1 MIEVSNK
8 CIGCNKCVPVCPF
21 AAIQLIEKKAV
32 INEACTLCGA
42 CVQFCPVSAIA
53 ITREEAAARDL
64 SGYKGVWVFVE
75 LMENP
80 DQASGSAVL
89 KADGHQTAKT
99 GHPQKIRPVTFE
111 LLSAGRRLAD
121 ELGEELSAVLLTG
134 KNAGFEKELGAY
146 GADKVYLVENPELH
160 EYNTDIFS
168 TAIIALTYKHKPGIM
183 LYGAT
188 IMGRDLAPR
197 VASCLYTGLTA
208 DCTAL
213 AIKDG
218 LLLQSRPAFGG
229 NIMADIL
236 SPNSRPQMAT
246 VRPNVMK
253 LSDPVYGKT
262 AVTVREDIKIDKDL
276 RRVKVLE
283 RHLTRDKGGVKIEEA
298 RIIVSGGRGMKT
310 KEKFKVLE
318 ELSHLL
324 GGVVGA
330 SRAAVDLGLKDKAH
344 QVGQSGTTVS
354 PKLYLSFGIS
364 GAVQHI
370 VGMKASD
377 VIIAVNKDPNAPIF
391 GVAKYGVVG
400 DAHEIAPKLIE
411 ALKKVAGGR

>member
-1 MIEVSNK
+1 MIEVSKK

-21 AAIQLIEKKAV
+21 AAIQLIDKKAV

-80 DQASGSAVL
+80 D
-89 KADGHQTAKT
+89 KT
-99 GHPQKIRPVTFE
+99 GRPLKIRPVTFE

-121 ELGEELSAVLLTG
+121 ELGEELSAVLLTD
-134 KNAGFEKELGAY
+134 KNDGFEKELGAY

-168 TAIIALTYKHKPGIM
+168 TAITALTYKHKPGIM

-197 VASCLYTGLTA
+197 IASGLYTGLTA

-253 LSDPVYGKT
+253 LSEPVPGRT
-262 AVTVREDIKIDKDL
+262 ALTVREDIKIDKDL

-283 RHLTRDKGGVKIEEA
+283 RHLTRDKGGVKIEDA

-318 ELSHLL
+318 ELSRLL

-330 SRAAVDLGLKDKAH
+330 SRAAVDLGLKEKAH

-377 VIIAVNKDPNAPIF
+377 VIVAVNKDPNAPIF
-391 GVAKYGVVG
+391 GVAKYGIVG

-411 ALKKVAGGR
+411 ALKKAK

>member
-1 MIEVSNK
+1 MIEVLNK

-21 AAIQLIEKKAV
+21 AAIQLINKKAV

-42 CVQFCPVSAIA
+42 CVQFCPVNAIA
-53 ITREEAAARDL
+53 ITREEAAARDF

-75 LMENP
+75 LMETH
-80 DQASGSAVL
+80 DQAAGGASKTSGRSRR
-89 KADGHQTAKT
+89 
-99 GHPQKIRPVTFE
+99 IRPVTFE

-121 ELGEELSAVLLTG
+121 ELGEELSAVLLTDR
-134 KNAGFEKELGAY
+134 NDGFEKELGAY

-168 TAIIALTYKHKPGIM
+168 TAVISLIYKHKPGAM

-188 IMGRDLAPR
+188 IIGRDLAPR
-197 VASCLYTGLTA
+197 VAACIYAGLTA
-208 DCTAL
+208 DCTGL
-213 AIKDG
+213 SIKDG

-253 LSDPVYGKT
+253 LAEPVKGRT

-283 RHLTRDKGGVKIEEA
+283 RHLTHDKGGVKLEDA

-310 KEKFKVLE
+310 KEKFRILE
-318 ELSHLL
+318 ELSRLL

-411 ALKKVAGGR
+411 ALKRK

>member
-1 MIEVSNK
+1 MINVSPK

-21 AAIQLIEKKAV
+21 AAIQLMDKKAV
-32 INEACTLCGA
+32 INEACTLCGV
-42 CVQFCPVSAIA
+42 CVQFCPVNAIE
-53 ITREEAAARDL
+53 ITREEAAVRDL

-75 LMENP
+75 LMGNH
-80 DQASGSAVL
+80 DQA
-89 KADGHQTAKT
+89 K
-99 GHPQKIRPVTFE
+99 HPRKIRPVTFE
-111 LLSAGRRLAD
+111 LLSAGRKLAD
-121 ELGEELSAVLLTG
+121 ELGEELSAVLLTD

-146 GADKVYLVENPELH
+146 GADKMYLVENPELH
-160 EYNTDIFS
+160 EYNTDIFA
-168 TAIIALTYKHKPGIM
+168 TAIIALTNKHKPSAM

-236 SPNSRPQMAT
+236 SPNSRPQMST

-253 LSDPVYGKT
+253 LAEPIYGKV
-262 AVTVREDIKIDKDL
+262 ALTVREDIKIDKNL

-283 RHLTRDKGGVKIEEA
+283 RHLTRDTGGVKIEDA
-298 RIIVSGGRGMKT
+298 KIIVSGGRGMKT

-318 ELSHLL
+318 ELSRLL

-330 SRAAVDLGLKDKAH
+330 SRAAVDLGLKDKSH

-377 VIIAVNKDPNAPIF
+377 VIVAVNKDPNAPIF

-411 ALKKVAGGR
+411 ALKKK

>member
-21 AAIQLIEKKAV
+21 AAVTMIDKKAV
-32 INEACTLCGA
+32 MNEACTLCGV
-42 CVQFCPVSAIA
+42 CVQVCPVQAIV
-53 ITREEAAARDL
+53 ITREEASARDL
-64 SGYKGVWVFVE
+64 SGFKGVWVYVE
-75 LMENP
+75 LTE
-80 DQASGSAVL
+80 SGE
-89 KADGHQTAKT
+89 KAQTK
-99 GHPQKIRPVTFE
+99 KIKQVTFE

-121 ELGEELSAVLLTG
+121 ELGEDLCAVLLAD
-134 KNAGFEKELGAY
+134 KNHNFEKELGVY
-146 GADKVYLVENPELH
+146 GADKVYMVEHDELF

-168 TAIIALTYKHKPGIM
+168 TVIVSLVTRHKPSIM

-188 IMGRDLAPR
+188 IQGRDLAPR
-197 VASCLYTGLTA
+197 VASTLYVGLTA

-236 SPNSRPQMAT
+236 APKSRPQMST

-253 LSDPVYGKT
+253 MNEPVLGRS
-262 AVTVREDIKIDKDL
+262 ALVVRESARLDKSL

-283 RHLTRDKGGVKIEEA
+283 RKIAHDAGSTKIENA
-298 RIIVSGGRGMKT
+298 AIIVSGGRGMKT
-310 KEKFKVLE
+310 KEKFKQLD
-318 ELSHLL
+318 ELSRQL

-330 SRAAVDLGLKDKAH
+330 SRAAVDLGFKEKTH

-377 VIIAVNKDPNAPIF
+377 VIVAVNKDPNAPIF
-391 GVAKYGVVG
+391 NVAKYGIVG
-400 DAHEIAPKLIE
+400 DVHEIVPKLIE
-411 ALKKVAGGR
+411 ALKKKQ

>member
-21 AAIQLIEKKAV
+21 TAINMVDKKAV
-32 INEACTLCGA
+32 MNEACTLCGV
-42 CVQFCPVSAIA
+42 CVQICPVQAIT
-53 ITREEAAARDL
+53 ITREEASARDL
-64 SGYKGVWVFVE
+64 SGYRGVWVYVE
-75 LMENP
+75 LSETG
-80 DQASGSAVL
+80 D
-89 KADGHQTAKT
+89 KAHPKKT
-99 GHPQKIRPVTFE
+99 KQVTFE

-121 ELGEELSAVLLTG
+121 ELGEDLCAVLLTD
-134 KNAGFEKELGAY
+134 KNHNYEKELGAY
-146 GADKVYLVENPELH
+146 GADKVYMVEHDELF

-168 TAIIALTYKHKPGIM
+168 TVIVSLVTRHKPSIM

-188 IMGRDLAPR
+188 IQGRDLAPR
-197 VASCLYTGLTA
+197 VASTLYVGLTA

-236 SPNSRPQMAT
+236 APRSRPQMST

-253 LSDPVYGKT
+253 MNEPVLGRS
-262 AVTVREDIKIDKDL
+262 ALVVREAAKLDKSL

-283 RHLTRDKGGVKIEEA
+283 RKISHDQGGVKIENA
-298 RIIVSGGRGMKT
+298 GIIVSGGRGIKT
-310 KEKFKVLE
+310 SEKFKQLE
-318 ELSHLL
+318 ELSKLL

-330 SRAAVDLGLKDKAH
+330 SRAAVDLGFKEKAH

-377 VIIAVNKDPNAPIF
+377 VIVAVNKDASAPIF
-391 GVAKYGVVG
+391 NVAKYGIVG
-400 DAHEIAPKLIE
+400 DVHEIVPKLIE
-411 ALKKVAGGR
+411 ALKKAK

>member
-8 CIGCNKCVPVCPF
+8 CIGCTKCVPVCPF
-21 AAIQLIEKKAV
+21 AAINMISKKAV
-32 INEACTLCGA
+32 MNEACTLCGA
-42 CVQFCPVSAIA
+42 CVQVCPVQAIT
-53 ITREEAAARDL
+53 ITREEASARDF
-64 SGYKGVWVFVE
+64 SGYKGVWVYVE
-75 LMENP
+75 LTE
-80 DQASGSAVL
+80 
-89 KADGHQTAKT
+89 T
-99 GHPQKIRPVTFE
+99 GDKNHPKKIKPVTFE
-111 LLSAGRRLAD
+111 LLGAARKLAD
-121 ELGEELSAVLLTG
+121 ELKEEVCAVLLTD
-134 KNAGFEKELGAY
+134 KDHNYAKDLGAY
-146 GADKVYLVENPELH
+146 GADKVYLVEHDELF

-168 TAIIALTYKHKPGIM
+168 TVIVGLVNRHKPSSM

-188 IMGRDLAPR
+188 IQGRDLAPR
-197 VASCLYTGLTA
+197 VASTLYVGLTA

-236 SPNSRPQMAT
+236 APNSRPQMST

-253 LSDPVYGKT
+253 MNEPVVGRT
-262 AVTVREDIKIDKDL
+262 AVVVREGAKLDKSL

-283 RHLTRDKGGVKIEEA
+283 RKIAHDAAGVKIETA
-298 RIIVSGGRGMKT
+298 GVIVSGGRGMKT
-310 KEKFKVLE
+310 KEKFRQLE
-318 ELSHLL
+318 ELSKLL

-330 SRAAVDLGLKDKAH
+330 SRAAVDLGFKDKTH

-377 VIIAVNKDPNAPIF
+377 VIVAVNKDPNAPIF
-391 GVAKYGVVG
+391 NVAKYGIVG
-400 DAHEIAPKLIE
+400 DAHEIVPRLIE
-411 ALKKVAGGR
+411 ALKKK

>member
-1 MIEVSNK
+1 MIEVSKK
-8 CIGCNKCVPVCPF
+8 CIGCAKCVPVCPF
-21 AAIQLIEKKAV
+21 AAINMIDKKAV
-32 INEACTLCGA
+32 MNEACTLCGA
-42 CVQFCPVSAIA
+42 CVQVCPVQAIT
-53 ITREEAAARDL
+53 ITREEASAKDF
-64 SGYKGVWVFVE
+64 SGYKGVWVYVE
-75 LMENP
+75 LTETG
-80 DQASGSAVL
+80 D
-89 KADGHQTAKT
+89 KA
-99 GHPQKIRPVTFE
+99 QKKIKPVTFE

-121 ELGEELSAVLLTG
+121 ELGEDLCAVLLTD
-134 KNAGFEKELGAY
+134 KNHNYEKDLGAY
-146 GADKVYLVENPELH
+146 GADKVYMVEHDELF
-160 EYNTDIFS
+160 EYNTDVFS
-168 TAIIALTYKHKPGIM
+168 TVIVGLVNRHKPSSM

-188 IMGRDLAPR
+188 IQGRDLAPR
-197 VASCLYTGLTA
+197 VASTLYVGLTA

-236 SPNSRPQMAT
+236 APNSRPQMST

-253 LSDPVYGKT
+253 MAEPVLGRT
-262 AVTVREDIKIDKDL
+262 ALVVREPAKLDKSL

-283 RHLTRDKGGVKIEEA
+283 REIAHDAGAVKIENA
-298 RIIVSGGRGMKT
+298 NIVVSGGRGMKT
-310 KEKFKVLE
+310 KEKFKQLE
-318 ELSHLL
+318 ELSKLL

-330 SRAAVDLGLKDKAH
+330 SRAAVDLGFKEKTH

-391 GVAKYGVVG
+391 NVAKYGIVG
-400 DAHEIAPKLIE
+400 DAHEIVPKLIE
-411 ALKKVAGGR
+411 ALKKK

>member
-1 MIEVSNK
+1 MINVSQK

-21 AAIQLIEKKAV
+21 AAIQLIDKKAV
-32 INEACTLCGA
+32 VNEACTLCGA
-42 CVQFCPVSAIA
+42 CVQICPVSAIE

-64 SGYKGVWVFVE
+64 SGHKGVWVFVE
-75 LMENP
+75 LMENH
-80 DQASGSAVL
+80 DQTEGQHTA
-89 KADGHQTAKT
+89 QTA
-99 GHPQKIRPVTFE
+99 HSRKIRPVTFE
-111 LLSAGRRLAD
+111 LLSAGRKLAD
-121 ELGEELSAVLLTG
+121 ELGEELSAVLLTD

-146 GADKVYLVENPELH
+146 GADKVYLVENPELY
-160 EYNTDIFS
+160 EYNTDIFA
-168 TAIIALTYKHKPGIM
+168 TAIIALTYKHKPSAM

-208 DCTAL
+208 DCTGL
-213 AIKDG
+213 AIRDG

-253 LSDPVYGKT
+253 LAEPIYGKV
-262 AVTVREDIKIDKDL
+262 AMTVREEIRIDKSL
-276 RRVKVLE
+276 RRIKVLE
-283 RHLTRDKGGVKIEEA
+283 RRLIHDKGGVKIEDA
-298 RIIVSGGRGMKT
+298 KIIVSGGRGMKT

-318 ELSHLL
+318 ELSRLL

-330 SRAAVDLGLKDKAH
+330 SRAAVDLGLKDKTH

-377 VIIAVNKDPNAPIF
+377 VIVAVNKDPNAPIF

-411 ALKKVAGGR
+411 ALKKK

>member
-80 DQASGSAVL
+80 D
-89 KADGHQTAKT
+89 KT
-99 GHPQKIRPVTFE
+99 GSPLKIRPVTFE

-121 ELGEELSAVLLTG
+121 ELGEELSAVLLTD

-253 LSDPVYGKT
+253 LSEPVHGRT

-318 ELSHLL
+318 ELSRLL

-400 DAHEIAPKLIE
+400 DAHEIVPKLIE
-411 ALKKVAGGR
+411 ALKKK

>member
-1 MIEVSNK
+1 MIEVSKK
-8 CIGCNKCVPVCPF
+8 CIGCTKCVPVCPF
-21 AAIQLIEKKAV
+21 AAINMIDKKAV
-32 INEACTLCGA
+32 MNEACTLCGV
-42 CVQFCPVSAIA
+42 CVQICPVQAIT
-53 ITREEAAARDL
+53 ITREEASAKDF
-64 SGYKGVWVFVE
+64 SGYKGVWVYVQLDE
-75 LMENP
+75 
-80 DQASGSAVL
+80 
-89 KADGHQTAKT
+89 T
-99 GHPQKIRPVTFE
+99 GDKGRPKKILPVTFE

-121 ELGEELSAVLLTG
+121 ELKEDLCAVVLTD
-134 KNAGFEKELGAY
+134 KNHGYEKDLGAY
-146 GADKVYLVENPELH
+146 GADKVYMVEHDELF

-168 TAIIALTYKHKPGIM
+168 TVIVGLVNRHKPSAM

-188 IMGRDLAPR
+188 IQGRDLAPR
-197 VASCLYTGLTA
+197 VASTLYVGLTA

-236 SPNSRPQMAT
+236 APNSRPQMST

-253 LSDPVYGKT
+253 MAEPVLGRT
-262 AVTVREDIKIDKDL
+262 AIVVRESAKLDKSL

-283 RHLTRDKGGVKIEEA
+283 RKLDHGAGAVKIENA
-298 RIIVSGGRGMKT
+298 SIIVSGGRGMKT
-310 KEKFKVLE
+310 KEKFKQLE
-318 ELSHLL
+318 ELSKLL

-330 SRAAVDLGLKDKAH
+330 SRAAVDLGFKEKTH

-377 VIIAVNKDPNAPIF
+377 VIISVNKDPNAPIF
-391 GVAKYGVVG
+391 NVAKYGVVG
-400 DAHEIAPKLIE
+400 DAHEIVPKLIE
-411 ALKKVAGGR
+411 ALKKK

>member
-21 AAIQLIEKKAV
+21 AAINMIDKKAV
-32 INEACTLCGA
+32 MNEACTLCGV
-42 CVQFCPVSAIA
+42 CVQICPVQAIT
-53 ITREEAAARDL
+53 ITREEASAKDF
-64 SGYKGVWVFVE
+64 SGYKGVWVYVE
-75 LMENP
+75 LTETG
-80 DQASGSAVL
+80 D
-89 KADGHQTAKT
+89 KT
-99 GHPQKIRPVTFE
+99 HPKKIKPVTFE

-121 ELGEELSAVLLTG
+121 ELGEDLCAVLLTH
-134 KNAGFEKELGAY
+134 KNHNFEKDLGAY
-146 GADKVYLVENPELH
+146 GADKVYMVEHDELF

-168 TAIIALTYKHKPGIM
+168 TVIVSLVNRHRPSSM

-188 IMGRDLAPR
+188 IQGRDLAPR
-197 VASCLYTGLTA
+197 VASTLYVGLTA

-236 SPNSRPQMAT
+236 APNSRPQMST

-253 LSDPVYGKT
+253 TAEPVLGRA
-262 AVTVREDIKIDKDL
+262 AVVVRESAKLDKSL

-283 RHLTRDKGGVKIEEA
+283 RKIAHDAGAVKIENA
-298 RIIVSGGRGMKT
+298 NIIVSGGRGMKT
-310 KEKFKVLE
+310 KEKFKQLE
-318 ELSHLL
+318 ELSRLL

-330 SRAAVDLGLKDKAH
+330 SRAAVDLGFKDKTH

-377 VIIAVNKDPNAPIF
+377 VIVAVNKDPNAPIF
-391 GVAKYGVVG
+391 NVAKYGIVG
-400 DAHEIAPKLIE
+400 DAHEILPKLIE
-411 ALKKVAGGR
+411 TLKTRKVTSK

>member
-8 CIGCNKCVPVCPF
+8 CIGCTKCVPVCPF
-21 AAIQLIEKKAV
+21 AAINMISKKAV
-32 INEACTLCGA
+32 MNEACTLCGA
-42 CVQFCPVSAIA
+42 CVQVCPVQAIT
-53 ITREEAAARDL
+53 ITREEASAKDF
-64 SGYKGVWVFVE
+64 SGYKGVWVYVE
-75 LMENP
+75 LTETG
-80 DQASGSAVL
+80 D
-89 KADGHQTAKT
+89 KT
-99 GHPQKIRPVTFE
+99 HPKKIKPVTFE
-111 LLSAGRRLAD
+111 LLGAARKLAD
-121 ELGEELSAVLLTG
+121 ELREEVCAVLLTD
-134 KNAGFEKELGAY
+134 KDHNYAKDLGAY
-146 GADKVYLVENPELH
+146 GADKVYMVEHDELF

-168 TAIIALTYKHKPGIM
+168 TVIVGLVNRHKPSSM

-188 IMGRDLAPR
+188 IQGRDLAPR
-197 VASCLYTGLTA
+197 VASTLYVGLTA

-236 SPNSRPQMAT
+236 APNSRPQMST

-253 LSDPVYGKT
+253 MNEPVVGRT
-262 AVTVREDIKIDKDL
+262 AVVVREGAKLDKSL

-283 RHLTRDKGGVKIEEA
+283 RKIAHDAAGVKIETA
-298 RIIVSGGRGMKT
+298 GVIVSGGRGMKT
-310 KEKFKVLE
+310 KEKFKQLE
-318 ELSHLL
+318 ELSKLL

-330 SRAAVDLGLKDKAH
+330 SRAAVDLGFKDKTH

-377 VIIAVNKDPNAPIF
+377 VIVAVNKDPNAPIF
-391 GVAKYGVVG
+391 NVAKYGIVG
-400 DAHEIAPKLIE
+400 DAHEIVPKLIE
-411 ALKKVAGGR
+411 ALKKR

>member
-8 CIGCNKCVPVCPF
+8 CIGCTKCVPVCPF
-21 AAIQLIEKKAV
+21 AAINMISKKAV
-32 INEACTLCGA
+32 MNEACTLCGA
-42 CVQFCPVSAIA
+42 CVQVCPVQAIT
-53 ITREEAAARDL
+53 ITREEASAKDF
-64 SGYKGVWVFVE
+64 SGYKGVWVYVE
-75 LMENP
+75 LTETG
-80 DQASGSAVL
+80 D
-89 KADGHQTAKT
+89 KT
-99 GHPQKIRPVTFE
+99 HPKKIKPVTFE
-111 LLSAGRRLAD
+111 LLGAARKLAD
-121 ELGEELSAVLLTG
+121 ELKEEVCAVLLTD
-134 KNAGFEKELGAY
+134 KDHNYAKDLGAY
-146 GADKVYLVENPELH
+146 GADKVYMVEHDELF

-168 TAIIALTYKHKPGIM
+168 TVIVGLVNRHKPSSM

-188 IMGRDLAPR
+188 IQGRDLAPR
-197 VASCLYTGLTA
+197 VASTLYVGLTA

-236 SPNSRPQMAT
+236 APNSRPQMST

-253 LSDPVYGKT
+253 MNEPVVGRT
-262 AVTVREDIKIDKDL
+262 AVVVREGAKLDKSL

-283 RHLTRDKGGVKIEEA
+283 RKIAHDAAGVKIETA
-298 RIIVSGGRGMKT
+298 GVIVSGGRGMKT
-310 KEKFKVLE
+310 KEKFKQLE
-318 ELSHLL
+318 ELSKLL

-330 SRAAVDLGLKDKAH
+330 SRAAVDLGFKDKTH

-377 VIIAVNKDPNAPIF
+377 VIVAVNKDPNAPIF
-391 GVAKYGVVG
+391 NVAKYGIVG
-400 DAHEIAPKLIE
+400 DAHEIVPKLIE
-411 ALKKVAGGR
+411 ALKKR

>member
-1 MIEVSNK
+1 MIEVSKK

-21 AAIQLIEKKAV
+21 AAINMIDKKATM
-32 INEACTLCGA
+32 NEACTLCGV
-42 CVQFCPVSAIA
+42 CVQICPVQAIT
-53 ITREEAAARDL
+53 ITREEASARDL
-64 SGYKGVWVFVE
+64 SGYKGVWVYVE
-75 LMENP
+75 LSETG
-80 DQASGSAVL
+80 D
-89 KADGHQTAKT
+89 KT
-99 GHPQKIRPVTFE
+99 HPKKIKQVTFE
-111 LLSAGRRLAD
+111 LLSAGRKLAD
-121 ELGEELSAVLLTG
+121 ELGEDLCAVLLTD
-134 KNAGFEKELGAY
+134 KNHGYEKELGEY
-146 GADKVYLVENPELH
+146 GADKVYMVEHDELF

-168 TAIIALTYKHKPGIM
+168 SVIVGLVTSHKPSIM

-188 IMGRDLAPR
+188 IQGRDLAPR
-197 VASCLYTGLTA
+197 VASTLYVGLTA

-236 SPNSRPQMAT
+236 APRSRPQMST

-253 LSDPVYGKT
+253 LAEPVHGRA
-262 AVTVREDIKIDKDL
+262 AVVVRESARLDKSL

-283 RHLTRDKGGVKIEEA
+283 RKIDHGAGTA
-298 RIIVSGGRGMKT
+298 RIENANVIVSGGRGMKT
-310 KEKFKVLE
+310 KEKFKQLE
-318 ELSHLL
+318 EISKLL

-330 SRAAVDLGLKDKAH
+330 SRAAVDLGFKEKTH

-354 PKLYLSFGIS
+354 PKLYLCFGIS

-377 VIIAVNKDPNAPIF
+377 VIVAVNKDPNAPIF
-391 GVAKYGVVG
+391 NVARYGIVG
-400 DAHEIAPKLIE
+400 DVNEIVPKLVE
-411 ALKKVAGGR
+411 ALKKGK

>member
-21 AAIQLIEKKAV
+21 AAINMIDKKAV
-32 INEACTLCGA
+32 MNEACTLCGA
-42 CVQFCPVSAIA
+42 CVQVCPVQAIT
-53 ITREEAAARDL
+53 ITREEASARDF
-64 SGYKGVWVFVE
+64 SGYKGVWVYVE
-75 LMENP
+75 LTETG
-80 DQASGSAVL
+80 D
-89 KADGHQTAKT
+89 KT
-99 GHPQKIRPVTFE
+99 HPKKIKPVTFE
-111 LLSAGRRLAD
+111 LLGAARKLAD
-121 ELGEELSAVLLTG
+121 ELKEEVCAVLLTD
-134 KNAGFEKELGAY
+134 KDHNYAKDLGAY
-146 GADKVYLVENPELH
+146 GADKVYMVEHDELF

-168 TAIIALTYKHKPGIM
+168 TVIVSLVNRHKPSAM

-188 IMGRDLAPR
+188 IQGRDLAPR
-197 VASCLYTGLTA
+197 VASTLYVGLTA

-236 SPNSRPQMAT
+236 APNSRPQMST

-253 LSDPVYGKT
+253 AGEPVFGRS
-262 AVTVREDIKIDKDL
+262 AVVVREGAKLDKSL

-283 RHLTRDKGGVKIEEA
+283 RKIAHDSGSVRIENA
-298 RIIVSGGRGMKT
+298 NIIVSGGRGMKT
-310 KEKFKVLE
+310 REKFKQLE
-318 ELSHLL
+318 ELSGLL

-330 SRAAVDLGLKDKAH
+330 SRAAVDLGFKDKTH

-391 GVAKYGVVG
+391 NVAKYGIVG
-400 DAHEIAPKLIE
+400 DVGEIVPKLIE
-411 ALKKVAGGR
+411 ALKKGK

>member
-1 MIEVSNK
+1 MINVSK
-8 CIGCNKCVPVCPF
+8 TCIGCNKCVPVCPF

-42 CVQFCPVSAIA
+42 CVQVCPVQAIEIA
-53 ITREEAAARDL
+53 REEASARDL

-75 LMENP
+75 LME
-80 DQASGSAVL
+80 GH
-89 KADGHQTAKT
+89 DGDKSSR
-99 GHPQKIRPVTFE
+99 KIRPVTFE
-111 LLSAGRRLAD
+111 LLSIGRKLAD
-121 ELGEELSAVLLTG
+121 ELGEELSAVLLTD
-134 KNAGFEKELGAY
+134 KNAGYEKELGAY
-146 GADKVYLVENPELH
+146 GADKVYLVENPELY

-168 TAIIALTYKHKPGIM
+168 TAIIALTHKHKPSSM

-208 DCTAL
+208 DCTGL

-218 LLLQSRPAFGG
+218 LILQSRPAFGG

-236 SPNSRPQMAT
+236 CPNSRPQMST

-253 LSDPVYGKT
+253 LSEPIYGKI
-262 AVTVREDIKIDKDL
+262 AVTVREDIKIDKGL

-283 RHLTRDKGGVKIEEA
+283 RKLSHDKGAVKIEEA
-298 RIIVSGGRGMKT
+298 KIIVSGGRGMKT
-310 KEKFKVLE
+310 KEKFKQLE
-318 ELSHLL
+318 EMSKLL

-330 SRAAVDLGLKDKAH
+330 SRGAVDMGLKDKSH

-354 PKLYLSFGIS
+354 PKLYLAFGIS

-377 VIIAVNKDPNAPIF
+377 VIVAVNKDPNAPIF
-391 GVAKYGVVG
+391 NVAKYGLVG

-411 ALKKVAGGR
+411 ALKKSKKA

>member
-1 MIEVSNK
+1 MIEVSKK
-8 CIGCNKCVPVCPF
+8 CIGCTKCVPVCPF
-21 AAIQLIEKKAV
+21 AAINMIDKKAV
-32 INEACTLCGA
+32 MNEACTLCGA
-42 CVQFCPVSAIA
+42 CVQVCPVQAIT
-53 ITREEAAARDL
+53 ITREEASAKDF
-64 SGYKGVWVFVE
+64 SGYRGVWVYVQLDE
-75 LMENP
+75 AGE
-80 DQASGSAVL
+80 
-89 KADGHQTAKT
+89 KGHAK
-99 GHPQKIRPVTFE
+99 KIKPVTFE

-121 ELGEELSAVLLTG
+121 ELKEDLCAVVLTD
-134 KNAGFEKELGAY
+134 KNHGYEKDLGAY
-146 GADKVYLVENPELH
+146 GADKVYMVEHDELF

-168 TAIIALTYKHKPGIM
+168 TVIVGLVNRHKPSAM

-188 IMGRDLAPR
+188 IQGRDLAPR
-197 VASCLYTGLTA
+197 VASTLYVGLTA

-236 SPNSRPQMAT
+236 APNSRPQMST

-253 LSDPVYGKT
+253 MAEPVLGRT
-262 AVTVREDIKIDKDL
+262 AVVVRESAKLDKSL

-283 RHLTRDKGGVKIEEA
+283 RKLDHGAGAVKIENA
-298 RIIVSGGRGMKT
+298 NIIVSGGRGMKT
-310 KEKFKVLE
+310 REKFKQLE
-318 ELSHLL
+318 ELSKLL

-330 SRAAVDLGLKDKAH
+330 SRAAVDLGFKEKTH

-377 VIIAVNKDPNAPIF
+377 VIISVNKDPNAPIF
-391 GVAKYGVVG
+391 NVAKYGIVG
-400 DAHEIAPKLIE
+400 DAHEIVPKLIE
-411 ALKKVAGGR
+411 ALRKN

>member
-1 MIEVSNK
+1 MINISQK
-8 CIGCNKCVPVCPF
+8 CIGCNKCAPVCPF
-21 AAIQLIEKKAV
+21 AAIQLIDKKAV
-32 INEACTLCGA
+32 VNEACTLCGA
-42 CVQFCPVSAIA
+42 CVQVCPVEAIE
-53 ITREEAAARDL
+53 ITREEAAARDI

-75 LMENP
+75 LMEN
-80 DQASGSAVL
+80 
-89 KADGHQTAKT
+89 DGKT
-99 GHPQKIRPVTFE
+99 GHPRKIRPVTFE

-121 ELGEELSAVLLTG
+121 ELGEELSAVLLTD

-146 GADKVYLVENPELH
+146 GADKVYLVENPEMY
-160 EYNTDIFS
+160 EYNTDIFA
-168 TAIIALTYKHKPGIM
+168 TAIIALIYKHKPGAM

-253 LSDPVYGKT
+253 LAEPIYGKV
-262 AVTVREDIKIDKDL
+262 AVTVREDIRVDKNL

-283 RHLTRDKGGVKIEEA
+283 RHLTRDKGGIKIEDA
-298 RIIVSGGRGMKT
+298 KIIVSGGRGMKT

-318 ELSHLL
+318 ELSRLL

-330 SRAAVDLGLKDKAH
+330 SRAAVDLGLKEKAH

-354 PKLYLSFGIS
+354 PKLYLAFGIS

-377 VIIAVNKDPNAPIF
+377 VIVAVNKDPNAPIF

-400 DAHEIAPKLIE
+400 DAHEIAPRLLE
-411 ALKKVAGGR
+411 ALKRK

>member
-1 MIEVSNK
+1 MIEVSKK

-21 AAIQLIEKKAV
+21 AAINMIDKKATM
-32 INEACTLCGA
+32 NEACTLCGV
-42 CVQFCPVSAIA
+42 CVQVCPVQAIT
-53 ITREEAAARDL
+53 ITREEASARDL
-64 SGYKGVWVFVE
+64 SGYKGVWVYVE
-75 LMENP
+75 LSETG
-80 DQASGSAVL
+80 D
-89 KADGHQTAKT
+89 KT
-99 GHPQKIRPVTFE
+99 HPKKIKQVTFE
-111 LLSAGRRLAD
+111 LLSAGRKLAD
-121 ELGEELSAVLLTG
+121 ELGEDLAAVLLTDKDHG
-134 KNAGFEKELGAY
+134 YEKELGAY
-146 GADKVYLVENPELH
+146 GADKVYMVEHDELF

-168 TAIIALTYKHKPGIM
+168 SVIVGLVTSHKPSIM

-188 IMGRDLAPR
+188 IQGRDLAPR
-197 VASCLYTGLTA
+197 VASTLYVGLTA

-236 SPNSRPQMAT
+236 APRSRPQMST

-253 LSDPVYGKT
+253 LAEPVHGRA
-262 AVTVREDIKIDKDL
+262 AVVVRESARLDKSL

-283 RHLTRDKGGVKIEEA
+283 RKIDHGAGTA
-298 RIIVSGGRGMKT
+298 RIENANVIVSGGRGMKT
-310 KEKFKVLE
+310 KEKFKQLE
-318 ELSHLL
+318 EISKLL

-330 SRAAVDLGLKDKAH
+330 SRAAVDLGFKEKTH

-354 PKLYLSFGIS
+354 PKLYLCFGIS

-377 VIIAVNKDPNAPIF
+377 VIVAVNKDPNAPIF
-391 GVAKYGVVG
+391 NVARYGIVG
-400 DAHEIAPKLIE
+400 DVNEIVPKLAE
-411 ALKKVAGGR
+411 ALKKGK

>member
-1 MIEVSNK
+1 MINVSKK

-21 AAIQLIEKKAV
+21 AAVQLIDKKAV

-42 CVQFCPVSAIA
+42 CVQVCPVQAIE
-53 ITREEAAARDL
+53 ITREEGSTRDL
-64 SGYKGVWVFVE
+64 TGHKGVWVFVE
-75 LMENP
+75 LMENH
-80 DQASGSAVL
+80 D
-89 KADGHQTAKT
+89 KT
-99 GHPQKIRPVTFE
+99 KHSHKIRPVTFE
-111 LLSAGRRLAD
+111 LLSIGRKLAD
-121 ELGEELSAVLLTG
+121 ELGEELAAVLLTD

-146 GADKVYLVENPELH
+146 GADKVYLVENPELY

-168 TAIIALTYKHKPGIM
+168 TAIIALTHKHKPSAM

-208 DCTAL
+208 DCTGL

-218 LLLQSRPAFGG
+218 LILQSRPAFGG

-236 SPNSRPQMAT
+236 SPRSRPQMST

-253 LSDPVYGKT
+253 LAEPIYGKI
-262 AVTVREDIKIDKDL
+262 AVTVREDLKIDKSL

-283 RHLTRDKGGVKIEEA
+283 RKLIHDKGSVKIDEA
-298 RIIVSGGRGMKT
+298 KIIVSGGRGMKT
-310 KEKFKVLE
+310 KEKFKQLE
-318 ELSHLL
+318 EICQLL

-330 SRAAVDLGLKDKAH
+330 SRGAVDMGLKDKAH

-354 PKLYLSFGIS
+354 PKLYLAFGIS

-377 VIIAVNKDPNAPIF
+377 IIVAVNKDPNAPIF
-391 GVAKYGVVG
+391 NVAKYGVVG
-400 DAHEIAPKLIE
+400 DAHEIVPKLIE
-411 ALKKVAGGR
+411 ALKKQK

>member
-1 MIEVSNK
+1 MGE
-8 CIGCNKCVPVCPF
+8 
-21 AAIQLIEKKAV
+21 
-32 INEACTLCGA
+32 
-42 CVQFCPVSAIA
+42 
-53 ITREEAAARDL
+53 
-64 SGYKGVWVFVE
+64 
-75 LMENP
+75 
-80 DQASGSAVL
+80 
-89 KADGHQTAKT
+89 
-99 GHPQKIRPVTFE
+99 
-111 LLSAGRRLAD
+111 GRKLAD
-121 ELGEELSAVLLTG
+121 ELGEELCAVLLTDKDHG
-134 KNAGFEKELGAY
+134 YAGELGAY
-146 GADKVYLVENPELH
+146 GADKVYMVEHDELF

-168 TAIIALTYKHKPGIM
+168 TVIVSLVTRHKPSIM

-188 IMGRDLAPR
+188 IQGRDLAPR
-197 VASCLYTGLTA
+197 VASTLYVGLTA

-236 SPNSRPQMAT
+236 APTSRPQMST

-253 LSDPVYGKT
+253 LAEPVHGRT
-262 AVTVREDIKIDKDL
+262 PLVVRESAKLDKSL

-283 RHLTRDKGGVKIEEA
+283 RKIAHDAGAVKIENSN
-298 RIIVSGGRGMKT
+298 IIVSGGRGMKT
-310 KEKFKVLE
+310 KDKFRQLE
-318 ELSHLL
+318 ELSKLL

-330 SRAAVDLGLKDKAH
+330 SRAAVDLGFKEKTH

-377 VIIAVNKDPNAPIF
+377 VIVAVNKDPNAPIF
-391 GVAKYGVVG
+391 NVAKYGITG
-400 DAHEIAPKLIE
+400 DAHEIVPKLIE
-411 ALKKVAGGR
+411 ALKKGK